1 MLVSLA
7 GSAVEL
13 TEAGYADNLCF
24 ARPQEVS
31 TAHEHCRAGQSIR
44 PTRLRLMLASVRS
57 VLVEH
62 GHECV
67 AWQGTLSLN
76 AAAFG
81 LSQLDGQGIK
91 VTYLSWR

>member
-1 MLVSLA
+1 
-7 GSAVEL
+7 
-13 TEAGYADNLCF
+13 
-24 ARPQEVS
+24 
-31 TAHEHCRAGQSIR
+31 
-44 PTRLRLMLASVRS
+44 MLANVRS

-67 AWQGTLSLN
+67 AWQGALSLN
-76 AAAFG
+76 AAAFGLSQAG